1 MLSVSGTKDPISL
14 TLNSDHLE
22 ILNTLCVLVLPW
34 VCRCAIHVNKPS
46 ESITTF
52 HSIIIVFPFFQCRMH
67 IKSAG
72 DFEWL
77 KQSRFYFNEDTDKTI
92 ISITDVDFEYQ
103 NEFLGCTERLV
114 ITPLTDRYVF
124 QLFSLVYFNRRSCG
138 KGLFSRAYVI
148 PSTRGWWGEGS
159 RYLWFEVPSWSPVL
173 SMGGGGGVV
182 GYSGG

>member
-1 MLSVSGTKDPISL
+1 MSRNL
-14 TLNSDHLE
+14 
-22 ILNTLCVLVLPW
+22 
-34 VCRCAIHVNKPS
+34 S
-46 ESITTF
+46 ESVTKF
-52 HSIIIVFPFFQCRMH
+52 HSLSIVFLFFQCRMH

-124 QLFSLVYFNRRSCG
+124 ELFIVVSLFMN
-138 KGLFSRAYVI
+138 
-148 PSTRGWWGEGS
+148 TRIAAPEI
-159 RYLWFEVPSWSPVL
+159 
-173 SMGGGGGVV
+173 
-182 GYSGG
+182 